1 MNNIIKYLY
10 INGCDIKKDEPLKNH
25 TYFRLGGKTPY
36 MIFPKTKEIFINTL
50 KVLKENNINFKII
63 GGGANLIVK
72 DENLDFLILSTKYLN
87 KINIKNED
95 VLNYIL
101 KERNN
106 EEYKKVEVYAETG
119 IYLSNLVYQLAE
131 NNLSGMEFSSGI
143 PGTLGGA
150 IFMNAG
156 AYDGEIKQ
164 VISEVEIIDL
174 NDLKIKKI
182 NNENMNFSYRR
193 SILQNSNK
201 IALSTI
207 LKLEMKEKE
216 FIINKIKRLSEK
228 RWERQ
233 PLEYP
238 SAGSIF
244 KRPKEDFYVGTTI
257 EKMGLKG
264 YRIGDAEISEKHAG
278 FIINRGNATFKD
290 VMSLIDYIK
299 EKVRKEYNIILNV
312 EPEIWK

>member
-1 MNNIIKYLY
+1 
-10 INGCDIKKDEPLKNH
+10 
-25 TYFRLGGKTPY
+25 
-36 MIFPKTKEIFINTL
+36 
-50 KVLKENNINFKII
+50 
-63 GGGANLIVK
+63 
-72 DENLDFLILSTKYLN
+72 
-87 KINIKNED
+87 
-95 VLNYIL
+95 
-101 KERNN
+101 
-106 EEYKKVEVYAETG
+106 
-119 IYLSNLVYQLAE
+119 
-131 NNLSGMEFSSGI
+131 
-143 PGTLGGA
+143 
-150 IFMNAG
+150 
-156 AYDGEIKQ
+156 
-164 VISEVEIIDL
+164 
-174 NDLKIKKI
+174 
-182 NNENMNFSYRR
+182 MNFSYRR